1 MSLYWIRL
9 FKIFENAW
17 GKNSVKLIPFVLF
30 LPLILWQ
37 KSEQKDVIYLD
48 SEFSSSSNPAAYCK
62 HCDIITIN
70 TSDAITPSSGRI
82 SCFEKWSLAQSQ
94 VSKILFIILN
104 GKELACSSNNSWRTA
119 SWLRIEFGLVNCF
132 SLDFNS
138 FSVLLAF
145 NSSWNL
151 YRQLFWP
158 F

>member
-1 MSLYWIRL
+1 MQICKNMSLYWIRL

-30 LPLILWQ
+30 LSLILWQ

-119 SWLRIEFGLVNCF
+119 S
-132 SLDFNS
+132 
-138 FSVLLAF
+138 
-145 NSSWNL
+145 
-151 YRQLFWP
+151 
-158 F
+158 

>member
-1 MSLYWIRL
+1 MQICKNMSLYWIRL
-9 FKIFENAW
+9 FKIFENAL
-17 GKNSVKLIPFVLF
+17 GKTSVKLIPFVLF
-30 LPLILWQ
+30 LSLILWQ

-119 SWLRIEFGLVNCF
+119 S
-132 SLDFNS
+132 
-138 FSVLLAF
+138 
-145 NSSWNL
+145 
-151 YRQLFWP
+151 
-158 F
+158 

>member
-1 MSLYWIRL
+1 MQICKNMSLYWIRL

-17 GKNSVKLIPFVLF
+17 RKNSVKLTPFVLF
-30 LPLILWQ
+30 LSLILWQ

-119 SWLRIEFGLVNCF
+119 S
-132 SLDFNS
+132 
-138 FSVLLAF
+138 
-145 NSSWNL
+145 
-151 YRQLFWP
+151 
-158 F
+158 

>member
-1 MSLYWIRL
+1 MFLNFWNCIFSNFRALRLAKKVKEDQKMS
-9 FKIFENAW
+9 
-17 GKNSVKLIPFVLF
+17 
-30 LPLILWQ
+30 
-37 KSEQKDVIYLD
+37 YLD
-48 SEFSSSSNPAAYCK
+48 SEFSSSSNLAAYCK
-62 HCDIITIN
+62 HCDNTTIN

-94 VSKILFIILN
+94 VSKILLIILN

-145 NSSWNL
+145 NSSWN
-151 YRQLFWP
+151 
-158 F
+158 

>member
-1 MSLYWIRL
+1 MQICKNLSLYWIRL
-9 FKIFENAW
+9 FKIFENAL
-17 GKNSVKLIPFVLF
+17 GKTSVKLIPFVLF
-30 LPLILWQ
+30 LSLILWQ

-119 SWLRIEFGLVNCF
+119 S
-132 SLDFNS
+132 
-138 FSVLLAF
+138 
-145 NSSWNL
+145 
-151 YRQLFWP
+151 
-158 F
+158 

>member
-1 MSLYWIRL
+1 MSLFWIRL

-17 GKNSVKLIPFVLF
+17 GGKFRQIDSICLIPFF
-30 LPLILWQ
+30 NFMAKIRT
-37 KSEQKDVIYLD
+37 KNVIYLD

-119 SWLRIEFGLVNCF
+119 S
-132 SLDFNS
+132 
-138 FSVLLAF
+138 
-145 NSSWNL
+145 
-151 YRQLFWP
+151 
-158 F
+158 

>member
-1 MSLYWIRL
+1 MTLFWIRL

-30 LPLILWQ
+30 LSLILWQ

-104 GKELACSSNNSWRTA
+104 GKELACSSNSSWRTA
-119 SWLRIEFGLVNCF
+119 S
-132 SLDFNS
+132 
-138 FSVLLAF
+138 
-145 NSSWNL
+145 
-151 YRQLFWP
+151 
-158 F
+158 